1 MDIKIRQ
8 FDEKLFNKHNFLIIC
23 EDNQKKLQLSI
34 IKHCSIDG
42 QIMVKRDKY
51 EYYSKLNNDP
61 YKDHIVY
68 NQYNDEILD
77 GMIGIDEPSYLILDY
92 TTFTDIDTNPNLFT
106 PNNISPLILSMR
118 YLVEIKPSTLKFF
131 DYIIIKN
138 IGNVRRLDI
147 FNLCSDAFES
157 FITFNEILDDLTLD
171 FYSLIIDMQV
181 ASKDRIF
188 WYKP

>member
-1 MDIKIRQ
+1 
-8 FDEKLFNKHNFLIIC
+8 
-23 EDNQKKLQLSI
+23 
-34 IKHCSIDG
+34 
-42 QIMVKRDKY
+42 
-51 EYYSKLNNDP
+51 
-61 YKDHIVY
+61 
-68 NQYNDEILD
+68 
-77 GMIGIDEPSYLILDY
+77 
-92 TTFTDIDTNPNLFT
+92 
-106 PNNISPLILSMR
+106 MR